1 VSAGQGED
9 TSGIARRTLLQ
20 GAAVS
25 AVLWCGRSVAAGATR
40 AVGGPTVDVR
50 KFGAKGDGRADDTDA
65 FEEAIEALPGGGI
78 LDVPDGDYLIDT
90 LRSIRLRDGIH
101 LRLARNARL
110 IAQPNA
116 APRSYVILLR
126 GVRDIRI
133 TGGAIV
139 GDRDRHLGLDGEWGH
154 GIAIYSVRNLVIS
167 GIHISKCWGDGMS
180 IGGKA
185 AQKGQPATPSMD
197 IEIANVT
204 SVGNRR
210 QGLSIGRSRRVWV
223 HDSEFSGTG
232 GTPPQAGID
241 VEPDKGDIV
250 QDVRIE
256 RCVIRGN
263 RGPGIQVWKDTHD
276 VSISDC
282 TIEDNRNAGILA
294 VDATDVTIRDNR
306 IRDNTQVGIAL
317 RKGTRQV
324 SISRNVFERNAPGRP
339 RASLNGRDP
348 RWARHL
354 EVGPDASA
362 VQIAPDNRL
371 D

>member
-1 VSAGQGED
+1 MSTPQGGEP
-9 TSGIARRTLLQ
+9 TRIARRTLLQ
-20 GAAVS
+20 GAAAS
-25 AVLWCGRSVAAGATR
+25 ALLWCGRGAIAASQR
-40 AVGGPTVDVR
+40 TVDVR
-50 KFGAKGDGRADDTDA
+50 KFGARGDGRADDTDA
-65 FEEAIEALPGGGI
+65 FEAALDALPGGGI
-78 LDVPDGDYLIDT
+78 LDVPAGDYMIDT
-90 LRSIRLRDGIH
+90 LRSIRLHDGVH
-101 LRLARNARL
+101 LRMARDARL
-110 IAQPNA
+110 LAQPNA

-126 GVRDIRI
+126 GVNNIRI
-133 TGGAIV
+133 SGGAIV
-139 GDRDRHLGLDGEWGH
+139 GDRDRHMGLEGEWGH

-167 GIHISKCWGDGMS
+167 DIHISKCWGDGMS

-185 AQKGQPATPSMD
+185 AQNGNPATPSMD

-204 SVGNRR
+204 STGNRR
-210 QGLSIGRSRRVWV
+210 QGLSIGRSRRVYV

-256 RCVIRGN
+256 RCVVRGN
-263 RGPGIQVWKDTHD
+263 RGPGIQVWKDTHE

-294 VDATDVTIRDNR
+294 VGATDLKIRDNR

-317 RKGTRQV
+317 RKGTQQV
-324 SISRNVFERNAPGRP
+324 AISKNVFERNAPGRP
-339 RASLNGRDP
+339 RASRDGRDP

-354 EVGPDASA
+354 EVTPDSGA
-362 VQIAPDNRL
+362 VEIAPDNRL